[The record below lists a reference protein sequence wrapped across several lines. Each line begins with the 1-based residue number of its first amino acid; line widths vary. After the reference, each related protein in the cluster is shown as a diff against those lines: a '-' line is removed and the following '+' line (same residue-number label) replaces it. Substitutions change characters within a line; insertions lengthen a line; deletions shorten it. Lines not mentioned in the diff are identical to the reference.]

1 MHPAYWPVPRDI
13 GDRVG
18 DIRLRWTAYFSA
30 YVTMVANSAQITGI
44 GKLPLKCPPIHF
56 QDLIFLSHVYCSFC
70 VCVCVCVCAHV
81 TMHVLMQGG
90 ASYEWGLIKF
100 IFCAELT
107 SGKIERILNGL
118 VPSFTLLN
126 QIGLHQMHSCILS
139 LNSISLSTSRIIWR
153 TKSHPCSGSRYYL
166 TILIPQTFF
175 PQTLLIHSVPECN
188 PHMSYI
194 FL

>member
-1 MHPAYWPVPRDI
+1 MSPHPFPGLNIPQSCVLF
-13 GDRVG
+13 V
-18 DIRLRWTAYFSA
+18 L
-30 YVTMVANSAQITGI
+30 
-44 GKLPLKCPPIHF
+44 
-56 QDLIFLSHVYCSFC
+56 C

-90 ASYEWGLIKF
+90 AGYEWGLIKF

-126 QIGLHQMHSCILS
+126 QIGFSSNGSYWMHQMHSCILS

-175 PQTLLIHSVPECN
+175 PQTLLIHSVLCPA
-188 PHMSYI
+188 MSY
-194 FL
+194 FPVLCLAMSLFPGLPKKWVTGSLKLSQ